1 MGGKK
6 NLFFPIRQGWDS
18 NKVAA
23 IIDGKAYRTLG
34 SYSIWGKGEE
44 QHIDAIAKGRLLLE
58 KQDENLPAAIVQ
70 VDPARMD
77 TLIRSGK
84 AVLVAVI
91 PEDQQINDTIN
102 VLPHTACNVPGCNKP
117 IQPTTPEEDTDM
129 LFRGERESA
138 PSPEPD
144 TGNLQVLGTRGD
156 TDEPDPN
163 PYTPKLLDLKREP
176 QDPDLEEVLNQEI
189 RQPTMEDRILEVRLI
204 MEEDRELREQEIS
217 GVLQIIDQG
226 QNETRENFKIILG
239 ALNENKESF
248 QAQSNVMKE
257 AFTLLNR
264 QMAKQLRA
272 LSKCISEQMAELAQE
287 IRAAITPPPPPQA
300 MSESFYTSPTGEVR
314 HMTACTAEE
323 AAETLARA
331 NAAESLA
338 VGTIIPDST
347 GGTRES
353 SPAMS
358 PTSTTDPIT
367 TFMGGVQPVI
377 GISEKPS
384 RDSYVEG
391 NSPICNLGAS
401 GTPLKYSPHGDTRTE
416 AKPEPF
422 RDTDTHMTNN
432 VADCQPGLTASQHAD
447 ANPRAGVAEM
457 PGTTAL
463 GGGSEVTAPTEK
475 ELSVVARVVEAV
487 KTKPIARSRKIQRNI
502 QRTPALV
509 GGFNGRFQESS
520 RYKTPEEEEE
530 DTSAQGSK
538 GRQAGKAHP
547 GTGANVTPIGP
558 SQKPYKQS
566 TPEKPSKRSTPGTTP
581 PTINKAT
588 PATGANATPIGP
600 REAAPESTPL
610 AHGKPAEEEDSK
622 SQGSSRHNTP
632 EKDTRVSAFTTF
644 ANGTRQP
651 PTHNRQPS
659 CPPTTTAPE
668 ATSAYRSQVTIFDT
682 ASGNTGGS
690 NIHTYTA
697 WLTATSCV
705 ETRASSQDKEEGIG
719 ERAGKSIEGGR
730 GRKGGG
736 SRGGYKGTHMIS
748 SAAHAGRPDG
758 AHNARRR
765 RRTIDNTEEVR
776 SRKENEVV
784 NRSHTK

>member
-1 MGGKK
+1 
-6 NLFFPIRQGWDS
+6 
-18 NKVAA
+18 
-23 IIDGKAYRTLG
+23 
-34 SYSIWGKGEE
+34 
-44 QHIDAIAKGRLLLE
+44 
-58 KQDENLPAAIVQ
+58 
-70 VDPARMD
+70 
-77 TLIRSGK
+77 
-84 AVLVAVI
+84 
-91 PEDQQINDTIN
+91 
-102 VLPHTACNVPGCNKP
+102 
-117 IQPTTPEEDTDM
+117 
-129 LFRGERESA
+129 
-138 PSPEPD
+138 
-144 TGNLQVLGTRGD
+144 
-156 TDEPDPN
+156 
-163 PYTPKLLDLKREP
+163 
-176 QDPDLEEVLNQEI
+176 
-189 RQPTMEDRILEVRLI
+189 
-204 MEEDRELREQEIS
+204 
-217 GVLQIIDQG
+217 
-226 QNETRENFKIILG
+226 
-239 ALNENKESF
+239 
-248 QAQSNVMKE
+248 
-257 AFTLLNR
+257 
-264 QMAKQLRA
+264 
-272 LSKCISEQMAELAQE
+272 
-287 IRAAITPPPPPQA
+287 

-632 EKDTRVSAFTTF
+632 EKDTRVSAFLNQDIAEAEVSAAMEKEEREERTSAPERQHSRTPEGKS
-644 ANGTRQP
+644 GTRQEDGTRQGDGTRLVEGKPGRIQRTPKGNKGYWNKGPENTADISP
-651 PTHNRQPS
+651 PPVRPTSVQVLITG
-659 CPPTTTAPE
+659 CPTIPARGDE
-668 ATSAYRSQVTIFDT
+668 WKRSF
-682 ASGNTGGS
+682 
-690 NIHTYTA
+690 
-697 WLTATSCV
+697 L
-705 ETRASSQDKEEGIG
+705 
-719 ERAGKSIEGGR
+719 AGF
-730 GRKGGG
+730 
-736 SRGGYKGTHMIS
+736 
-748 SAAHAGRPDG
+748 
-758 AHNARRR
+758 NARRERLAPETPICATQVSFAFSYPTERVVTIRHPPNMKQEEIVRAVARVR
-765 RRTIDNTEEVR
+765 REMYNNYTQHPNQAMISILQETTELVAPGLQGTRGEKAWDRADAICKSLKLVRAARPPKWLVKGKGDGYEGKKCSLRFSVTTASLRAIKAPLPIVHAKTKIYLYQRVDDKAFYVDEMNYMVSEPRPSHSPDPIQRWVACTYCHTINHTEDKCWSKR
-776 SRKENEVV
+776 NADAW
-784 NRSHTK
+784 RSHNRYQEAAAARNTRGRPEGRTRRDE